1 MTTTA
6 LDQGRESF
14 TRREWAEAYER
25 LAAADRESALGAD
38 DLERLATAAYLTGR
52 EQESEDL
59 LVRAHNE
66 FLSRGDIER
75 AVRSAFW
82 LAFSL
87 LNKGEA
93 ARGGGWISRARRL
106 LDDEQ
111 RDCVEQGDLLVPGAL
126 QKMFGGEPGVAHD
139 TFKEAADIG
148 DRFRDPDLVTLA
160 RLGQGQALIRLA
172 RTATGVALFDEVM
185 VAVTAGEVSPLIAGL
200 VYCAVIEACSE
211 IFDLRRAQEWTAAL
225 SHWCESQPDL
235 IPYRGQCLVRRAEIM
250 QLHGSWFEAM
260 REVKRARDLLA
271 QRGERAVALAL
282 YQMAELYRL
291 RGEFVKAE
299 ETYRQASQSS
309 RRPHPGLARL
319 RLAQGQLDAA
329 KTAICRLLDEAREDE
344 RSRSAL
350 LSTYVEI
357 MLAAGDVP
365 SARAA
370 ADELSALAAALASDY
385 LGAVAAQAMGAVL
398 LGEGRPSEAL
408 SRLRKAW
415 GTWRELDAPYDAA
428 RTGVLIGLACRALGD
443 EDAAA
448 IELEASERTFRSL
461 GAAPDLVRVG
471 QLRPRPETST
481 GSRLTGREI
490 EVLRLVAAGK
500 SNRAIADELGISEKT
515 IARHVSNIFTKLG
528 LSSRAAATAWAYRQN
543 LV

>member
-1 MTTTA
+1 MTTTE
-6 LDQGRESF
+6 LELGREF
-14 TRREWAEAYER
+14 FARQTWAEAYAR
-25 LAAADRESALGAD
+25 LSAADRETALGAG

-59 LVRAHNE
+59 LIRAHNE

-87 LNKGEA
+87 FSKGEA

-106 LDDEQ
+106 LDDER
-111 RDCVEQGDLLVPGAL
+111 RDCVEQGYLLVPGAM
-126 QKMFGGEPGVAHD
+126 QKLFGGEPDVALE
-139 TFKEAADIG
+139 TFREAADIG
-148 DRFRDPDLVTLA
+148 ERFQDTDLVTLA
-160 RLGQGQALIRLA
+160 RLGQGQALIALA
-172 RTATGVALFDEVM
+172 RTSTGVALFDEVM
-185 VAVTAGEVSPLIAGL
+185 VAVTAGDVSPMIAGL

-250 QLHGSWFEAM
+250 QLHGAWADAM
-260 REVKRARDLLA
+260 REVERARDILA
-271 QRGERAVALAL
+271 QRRERAVALAL

-299 ETYRQASQSS
+299 ETYRQASQWS
-309 RRPHPGLARL
+309 RKPHPGLARL

-329 KTAICRLLDEAREDE
+329 KTAICRLLDEVPGDARY
-344 RSRSAL
+344 RSML

-370 ADELSALAAALASDY
+370 ADELSAVAAALASDY

-398 LGEGRPSEAL
+398 LGEGRARETLLL
-408 SRLRKAW
+408 SRKAW
-415 GTWRELDAPYDAA
+415 GAWGDLDAPYEAA

-443 EDAAA
+443 EDGAE

-461 GAAPDLVRVG
+461 GAAPDLARVM
-471 QLRPRPETST
+471 QLRQRPETAT
-481 GSRLTGREI
+481 GSRLTARQI

-500 SNRAIADELGISEKT
+500 SNRAIADALGISEKT
-515 IARHVSNIFTKLG
+515 TARHVSNIFMKLG
-528 LSSRAAATAWAYRQN
+528 LSSRAAATAYAYRHN

>member
-1 MTTTA
+1 MTTA
-6 LDQGRESF
+6 LELGRESF
-14 TRREWAEAYER
+14 ARRTWAEAYAR
-25 LAAADRESALGAD
+25 LTAADRETALGAD

-52 EQESEDL
+52 DQESEDL

-66 FLSRGDIER
+66 FLSRGDVER

-87 LNKGEA
+87 LSKGEA
-93 ARGGGWISRARRL
+93 ARGGGWMSRARRL
-106 LDDEQ
+106 LDDAH
-111 RDCVEQGDLLVPGAL
+111 RDCVEQGYLLVPGAM
-126 QKMFGGEPGVAHD
+126 QKLFGGEPAVALD
-139 TFKEAADIG
+139 TFREAADIG
-148 DRFRDPDLVTLA
+148 DRFRDTDLVTLA
-160 RLGQGQALIRLA
+160 RLGQGQALIMLA
-172 RTATGVALFDEVM
+172 RTPTGVALFDEVM
-185 VAVTAGEVSPLIAGL
+185 VAVTAGDVSPLIAGL
-200 VYCAVIEACSE
+200 VYCAVIEACSG

-250 QLHGSWFEAM
+250 QLHGSWPDAM
-260 REVKRARDLLA
+260 REVERARDMLA

-329 KTAICRLLDEAREDE
+329 KTAICRLLDEAHEDE
-344 RSRSAL
+344 RSRSTL

-365 SARAA
+365 AARAA
-370 ADELSALAAALASDY
+370 ADELSAMAAALASDY
-385 LGAVAAQAMGAVL
+385 LGAVAAQAMSAVL
-398 LGEGRPSEAL
+398 LAEGRAREAL
-408 SRLRKAW
+408 SLLRKAW
-415 GTWRELDAPYDAA
+415 GAWRELDAPYDAA
-428 RTGVLIGLACRALGD
+428 CTGVLIGLACRALGD
-443 EDAAA
+443 EDAAES
-448 IELEASERTFRSL
+448 ELEASTRTFQSL
-461 GAAPDLVRVG
+461 GAAPDLVRVA
-471 QLRPRPETST
+471 QLRRRPETST
-481 GSRLTGREI
+481 GRGLTGRQM

-515 IARHVSNIFTKLG
+515 IARHVSNIFVKLG
-528 LSSRAAATAWAYRQN
+528 LSSRAAATAYAYRQN

>member
-6 LDQGRESF
+6 LEQGREF
-14 TRREWAEAYER
+14 FARRAWGDAYAW
-25 LAAADRESALGAD
+25 LAAADRAKALGAD
-38 DLERLATAAYLTGR
+38 DVERLGTAAYLTGR

-66 FLSRGDIER
+66 FLSRGEVER

-87 LNKGEA
+87 LSRGEV

-111 RDCVEQGDLLVPGAL
+111 RDCVERGYLLVPGAL
-126 QKMFGGEPGVAHD
+126 QQMLGGEPGAAHD
-139 TFKEAADIG
+139 TFREAADIG
-148 DRFRDPDLVTLA
+148 DRFRDTDLVTLA
-160 RLGQGQALIRLA
+160 RLGQGQAMIKLA
-172 RTATGVALFDEVM
+172 ETATGVALFDEVM
-185 VAVTAGEVSPLIAGL
+185 VAVTAGDVSPLIAGL

-250 QLHGSWFEAM
+250 QLHGSWLDAM
-260 REVKRARDLLA
+260 REVERARDLLA
-271 QRGERAVALAL
+271 QRGERALALAL
-282 YQMAELYRL
+282 YQLAELYRL

-299 ETYRQASQSS
+299 EMYRQASQSS
-309 RRPHPGLARL
+309 RRPHPGFARL
-319 RLAQGQLDAA
+319 RLDQGQLDAA
-329 KTAICRLLDEAREDE
+329 RTTICRLLDEAHEDA

-350 LSTYVEI
+350 LGAYVEI
-357 MLAAGDVP
+357 MLAAGDVQ

-370 ADELSALAAALASDY
+370 ADELSARAAALASDY

-398 LGEGRPSEAL
+398 LEEGRPREAL

-415 GTWRELDAPYDAA
+415 AAWRDLDAPYDAA
-428 RTGVLIGLACRALGD
+428 RTGVLIGLTCRALGD

-448 IELEASERTFRSL
+448 IELEASARTFQSL
-461 GAAPDLVRVG
+461 GAAPDLARVA
-471 QLRPRPETST
+471 QLRLKPATRP
-481 GSRLTGREI
+481 GGGLTGREI
-490 EVLRLVAAGK
+490 EVLRLMAAGK
-500 SNRAIADELGISEKT
+500 SNRGIADELGISEKT
-515 IARHVSNIFTKLG
+515 IARHASNIFTKLG
-528 LSSRAAATAWAYRQN
+528 LSSRAAATAYAYQHH

>member
-1 MTTTA
+1 MMTNA

-14 TRREWAEAYER
+14 AGRAWGEAYAR
-25 LAAADRESALGAD
+25 LSAADRETALGGD
-38 DLERLATAAYLTGR
+38 DLERLGTAAYLTGR

-59 LVRAHNE
+59 LIRAHNE

-87 LNKGEA
+87 FSKGEF
-93 ARGGGWISRARRL
+93 ARGGGWMSRARRL

-111 RDCVEQGDLLVPGAL
+111 RDCVEQGYLLVPDAM
-126 QKMFGGEPGVAHD
+126 QKLFGGDPGVALD
-139 TFKEAADIG
+139 TFREAADIG
-148 DRFRDPDLVTLA
+148 DRFRDTDLVTLA
-160 RLGQGQALIRLA
+160 RLGQGQALILLA

-185 VAVTAGEVSPLIAGL
+185 VAVTAGDVSPLIAGV

-250 QLHGSWFEAM
+250 QLHGQWPDAM
-260 REVKRARDLLA
+260 REVERARDILA

-291 RGEFVKAE
+291 RGDFVKAE
-299 ETYRQASQSS
+299 ETYRQAGQWSKK
-309 RRPHPGLARL
+309 PHPGLARV

-329 KTAICRLLDEAREDE
+329 KTAICRLLDEAQEDA
-344 RSRSAL
+344 RSRSRL
-350 LSTYVEI
+350 LSACVEI
-357 MLAAGDVP
+357 MLAAGDVS

-370 ADELSALAAALASDY
+370 ADELSSMAAALTSDY
-385 LGAVAAQAMGAVL
+385 LGAVAAQATGAVL
-398 LGEGRPSEAL
+398 LGEGRPREAL

-415 GTWRELDAPYDAA
+415 SAWGDLDAPYEAA

-443 EDAAA
+443 EDGAE
-448 IELEASERTFRSL
+448 IELEASARTFRSL
-461 GAAPDLVRVG
+461 GAAPDLDRVT
-471 QLRPRPETST
+471 QLRQRPRASS
-481 GSRLTGREI
+481 GSPLTGRQI

-515 IARHVSNIFTKLG
+515 IARHVSNIFVKLG